1 MLVFC
6 LSGCSAPAKEVNLSD
21 VMDQIQDAVQLDSSM
36 QDLTMDQI
44 STLYGISSAQV
55 EQFAGKIAT
64 SGILADEII
73 MIEAKDADAAKE
85 IKSAVDA
92 RYQAKLDE
100 MKDYLP
106 DEYSKISA
114 CQVLQSGNIVAM
126 FIASEQSAQTM
137 IDLFNAAQ

>member
-106 DEYSKISA
+106 DEYSKSRRA
-114 CQVLQSGNIVAM
+114 RSCRQKLVAM